1 MKMQNFLVRVP
12 RYMMALITVISLMCS
27 LNYGASAQSGVRTIT
42 GVVKDSRGEVIPG
55 ASVIVV
61 VEKDQP
67 IRGTATNQNGEFSLS
82 VSQYDKAFEVSYVG
96 LETQQIA
103 ITSAN
108 SYIIQME
115 EDAQQLKDVVVTG
128 VFERKANSYTGAVTT
143 VTAEDLQL
151 VGNTNVLQSLS
162 VIDPSFMVVEN
173 LSAGSNP
180 NALPEIQM
188 RGQSGFDN
196 NEPLFIL
203 DGFETTLTA
212 IMDLDMNMVQSVTLL
227 KDATAK
233 AIYGAKA
240 ANGVV
245 VVETKRPEKGKLRV
259 SYTGSVDVE
268 TPDLSS
274 YNLTNAEEKLQAE
287 KLAGFYDS
295 ENAMTQISL
304 DQTYTN
310 MLQKIEAGV
319 NTDWMAQPLRTGV
332 GQKHSVYLD
341 GGDGATTYQANL
353 AYNQVNG
360 VMDES
365 FRKTINGS
373 LSIVYRTDKFMFR
386 NKLSVDDNRTQE
398 SPYGT
403 FAQYTLMN
411 PYNELEDENGQMPKM
426 YTGIVTQYNPLHNG
440 TIGAYDKTNYTY
452 VTNNTYL
459 EYRPIEALR
468 ITAQFGVTVKNSGAD
483 NFKPAA
489 HTDFMSY
496 TGENLYRA
504 GSYYD
509 MNRKDNSWTA
519 QFGVQYSLTKDKHL
533 FFVNGQVNANQT
545 KYTYSTMNAEGFPN
559 NNLSHVSSAV
569 QYAENTTP
577 GGGEGIQRDF
587 GFIASANYSFD
598 EKYLFDANLRL
609 TGSSQFGAD
618 NRWGLFWSVGA
629 GWNIHRE
636 SFLKESTWLDRL
648 KVRFSTGYTGSQGF
662 NTYDAIATLNYNMNA
677 QYNGMLGSYVT
688 RLANPSLQWQKKY
701 DTNVGVDF
709 GFLNNIITGRFD
721 WYKATTKGLT
731 TSITTPGSTGFVSYV
746 DNLGESENKGYEAY
760 LNIRLWQQPRSR
772 SFVSVY
778 SSLASNTNTLKKIA
792 HSLKQQNDMSDAS
805 MNSTK
810 NVNLATRY
818 EEGQSLNT
826 IWAVQSLGIDPQTGK
841 ELYVRKDGSLTYEW
855 NAADQVACGIDLPK
869 VSGNFGLNAECHGAG
884 INMTFT
890 YRTGGQ
896 MYNSTLVSKV
906 ENANVRYNVDK
917 RVLTDRWSKPG
928 DEVRFKSIADQSA
941 TQPTSRFVED
951 YTLVNFAAL
960 SVYYDFRECNFVKNS
975 FLQKLKATFYVND
988 LATWSS
994 VKVERGTAYPY
1005 AHTYSFSL
1013 SATF

>member
-1 MKMQNFLVRVP
+1 MKMQNSWLKVPKCLV
-12 RYMMALITVISLMCS
+12 ALLTIISLMCS
-27 LNYGASAQSGVRTIT
+27 LNYGVSAQSGVRTIT
-42 GVVKDSRGEVIPG
+42 GVVKDIRGEVIPG

-67 IRGTATNQNGEFSLS
+67 IRGTATDENGAFKLS
-82 VSQYDKAFEVSYVG
+82 VTSMDKAFEVSFVG
-96 LETQQIA
+96 METQQVS
-103 ITSAN
+103 ITSSN
-108 SYIIQME
+108 EYTVVMD
-115 EDAQQLKDVVVTG
+115 EDSQLLKDVVVTG

-162 VIDPSFMVVEN
+162 VIDPSFMIVEN

-212 IMDLDMNMVQSVTLL
+212 IMDLDMNMVNSVTLL

-287 KLAGFYDS
+287 KLAGFYTS
-295 ENAMTQISL
+295 ENAWTQINL
-304 DQTYTN
+304 DQTYTK
-310 MLQKIEAGV
+310 MLQKVEAGV
-319 NTDWMAQPLRTGV
+319 NTDWMAQPLRNGV

-341 GGDGATTYQANL
+341 GGDGATTYQANI

-365 FRKTINGS
+365 YRKTINGS

-403 FAQYTLMN
+403 FSQYTLMN

-426 YTGIVTQYNPLHNG
+426 YTGIVTEYNPLHNG
-440 TIGAYDKTNYTY
+440 KIGSYDKTNYTS

-459 EYRPIEALR
+459 EYRPIEPLR

-489 HTDFMSY
+489 HTDFLSY
-496 TGENLYRA
+496 TGDKLYRA

-519 QFGVQYSLTKDKHL
+519 QVGVQYSLTKDKHL
-533 FFVNGQVNANQT
+533 FFVNGQVNASQT

-559 NNLSHVSSAV
+559 KNLSHVSSAV

-577 GGGEGIQRDF
+577 GGGEGIYRDF

-618 NRWGLFWSVGA
+618 NRWGLFWSLGA
-629 GWNIHRE
+629 GWNVHRE
-636 SFLKESTWLDRL
+636 NFLKESTWLERL

-701 DTNVGVDF
+701 DT
-709 GFLNNIITGRFD
+709 
-721 WYKATTKGLT
+721 
-731 TSITTPGSTGFVSYV
+731 S
-746 DNLGESENKGYEAY
+746 
-760 LNIRLWQQPRSR
+760 QP
-772 SFVSVY
+772 Y
-778 SSLASNTNTLKKIA
+778 
-792 HSLKQQNDMSDAS
+792 
-805 MNSTK
+805 
-810 NVNLATRY
+810 
-818 EEGQSLNT
+818 
-826 IWAVQSLGIDPQTGK
+826 
-841 ELYVRKDGSLTYEW
+841 
-855 NAADQVACGIDLPK
+855 
-869 VSGNFGLNAECHGAG
+869 
-884 INMTFT
+884 
-890 YRTGGQ
+890 
-896 MYNSTLVSKV
+896 
-906 ENANVRYNVDK
+906 
-917 RVLTDRWSKPG
+917 
-928 DEVRFKSIADQSA
+928 
-941 TQPTSRFVED
+941 
-951 YTLVNFAAL
+951 
-960 SVYYDFRECNFVKNS
+960 
-975 FLQKLKATFYVND
+975 
-988 LATWSS
+988 
-994 VKVERGTAYPY
+994 
-1005 AHTYSFSL
+1005 SL
-1013 SATF
+1013 SNISHHFARSSWS

>member
-1 MKMQNFLVRVP
+1 MKMQNNWSRVP
-12 RYMMALITVISLMCS
+12 KCLVALLTVISLMCS

-67 IRGTATNQNGEFSLS
+67 IRGTATTENGEFKLQVTSA
-82 VSQYDKAFEVSYVG
+82 DKAFEVSFVG
-96 LETQQIA
+96 METQQVRIS
-103 ITSAN
+103 SADT
-108 SYIIQME
+108 YTVVLE
-115 EDAQQLKDVVVTG
+115 EDSQLLKDVVVTG
-128 VFERKANSYTGAVTT
+128 VFERRANSYTGAVTT
-143 VTAEDLQL
+143 ITSDELQL

-162 VIDPSFMVVEN
+162 MIDPSFMIVEN

-203 DGFETTLTA
+203 DGFETTLTT

-245 VVETKRPEKGKLRV
+245 VVETKRPEQGKLRI

-268 TPDLSS
+268 APDLNS
-274 YNLTNAEEKLQAE
+274 YNLTNASEKLQAE

-295 ENAMTQISL
+295 ESVTSQINL
-304 DQTYTN
+304 DKIYTE

-319 NTDWMAQPLRTGV
+319 NTDWMAQPLRVGV
-332 GQKHSVYLD
+332 GQKHSIYLD
-341 GGDGATTYQANL
+341 GGNGSTTYQANL
-353 AYNQVNG
+353 AYNQING
-360 VMDES
+360 VMQGS
-365 FRKTINGS
+365 NRKTINGS
-373 LSIVYRTDKFMFR
+373 VSIVYRTDKFMFR
-386 NKLSVDDNRTQE
+386 NKLSVDDNKNQE

-403 FAQYTLMN
+403 FSQYTLMN
-411 PYNELEDENGQMPKM
+411 PYNELEDANGEMPTM
-426 YTGIVTQYNPLHNG
+426 YSGIVTEHNPLYNG
-440 TIGAYDKTNYTY
+440 KIGAFDKSNYTN
-452 VTNNTYL
+452 VTNNFYL
-459 EYRPIEALR
+459 EYRPIETLK
-468 ITAQFGVTVKNSGAD
+468 INAQFGVTVKNSGSD
-483 NFKPAA
+483 DFKPAD

-496 TGENLYRA
+496 SGDNLYKA
-504 GSYYD
+504 GSYEKMD
-509 MNRKDNSWTA
+509 RRDNSWTA
-519 QFGVQYSLTKDKHL
+519 QAGIQYSLTKDKHL
-533 FFVNGQVNANQT
+533 FFVNGQVSASQN
-545 KYTYSTMNAEGFPN
+545 KYTYSTMNAQGFPN
-559 NNLSHVSSAV
+559 KNLSHISSAV
-569 QYAENTTP
+569 QYAENYTP
-577 GGGEGIQRDF
+577 GGGEGIYRDF
-587 GFIASANYSFD
+587 GFIASANYSYD

-609 TGSSQFGAD
+609 NGSSQFGAN

-636 SFLKESTWLDRL
+636 NFLKESSWLQRL

-688 RLANPSLQWQKKY
+688 RLANPNLQWQKKY

-709 GFLNNIITGRFD
+709 SVLNGIISGRFD

-731 TSITTPGSTGFVSYV
+731 TAITVPGSTGFTTYV

-760 LNIRLWQQPRSR
+760 VNVRLWQNTATR

-778 SSLASNTNTLKKIA
+778 SSLASNKNTLKKVA
-792 HSLKQQNDMSDAS
+792 NALKQQNDNEDEKW
-805 MNSTK
+805 NSTQ

-826 IWAVQSLGIDPQTGK
+826 IWAVKSLGIDPQSGK
-841 ELYVRKDGSLTYEW
+841 ELYVKKDGTLTYEW
-855 NAADQVACGIDLPK
+855 NAAEQVACGIDLPK
-869 VSGNFGLNAECHGAG
+869 VSGNFGLNAETHGVG
-884 INMTFT
+884 INMAFT
-890 YRTGGQ
+890 YLTGGQ

-906 ENANVRYNVDK
+906 ENANVRRNVDK

-951 YTLVNFAAL
+951 YTLVNFASL
-960 SVYYDFRECNFVKNS
+960 SVYYDFRDCNFVKNS

-994 VKVERGTAYPY
+994 VKIERGTAYPY